1 VIAPNVSLQP
11 FDSTSTTTATFV
23 ADGFGGQA
31 LQVSSLNRAGD
42 GRNGMK
48 LADDVS
54 SRPQFSIGFW
64 FRSDGV
70 QHHAPV
76 LCNKDWGA
84 ALNSGFVIDQQ
95 NNGLLKFNVA
105 DGSKRA
111 DALINFTRN
120 AWVYVAMTFDTAAS
134 TATAYVGDPIHGVQT
149 ATLNLDG
156 MDMAAIAGTHSTIAL
171 NEDVLGNYY
180 SRNGHTYGS
189 MTFDD
194 LAMWN
199 HVLTLQEVNALAMSG
214 LTGGLIHFFPF
225 ENGPADVVAP
235 NVSVQPFD
243 STSTTADSFIADYF
257 GGKALQVSS
266 LNRAAGA
273 LNGMKLV
280 DDVSTQP
287 QFSIGFWFKS
297 DGVQNHAP
305 VLGNKDWSAGEN
317 PGFVI
322 DQQEDGRLK
331 FNVGD
336 GKKRVDQFIPFTR
349 NAWVYVAMS
358 FDTAGSKATAYVGET
373 FGAYQSATLDL
384 SGMDMTKITGT
395 HSTIG
400 LNEDALGNYHSRRN
414 GAFGTSAFGAM
425 AIDDLAMWSRALTK
439 KEMRSLSTWGRSL
452 SELLGD

>member
-1 VIAPNVSLQP
+1 
-11 FDSTSTTTATFV
+11 
-23 ADGFGGQA
+23 
-31 LQVSSLNRAGD
+31 
-42 GRNGMK
+42 
-48 LADDVS
+48 
-54 SRPQFSIGFW
+54 
-64 FRSDGV
+64 
-70 QHHAPV
+70 
-76 LCNKDWGA
+76 
-84 ALNSGFVIDQQ
+84 
-95 NNGLLKFNVA
+95 
-105 DGSKRA
+105 
-111 DALINFTRN
+111 
-120 AWVYVAMTFDTAAS
+120 
-134 TATAYVGDPIHGVQT
+134 
-149 ATLNLDG
+149 
-156 MDMAAIAGTHSTIAL
+156 
-171 NEDVLGNYY
+171 
-180 SRNGHTYGS
+180 
-189 MTFDD
+189 
-194 LAMWN
+194 
-199 HVLTLQEVNALAMSG
+199 
-214 LTGGLIHFFPF
+214 
-225 ENGPADVVAP
+225 
-235 NVSVQPFD
+235 
-243 STSTTADSFIADYF
+243 
-257 GGKALQVSS
+257 
-266 LNRAAGA
+266 
-273 LNGMKLV
+273 MKLV